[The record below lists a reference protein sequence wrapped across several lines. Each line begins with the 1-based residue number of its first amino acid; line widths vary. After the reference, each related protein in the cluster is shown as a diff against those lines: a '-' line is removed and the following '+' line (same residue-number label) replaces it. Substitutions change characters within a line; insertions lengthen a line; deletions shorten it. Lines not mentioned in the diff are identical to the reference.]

1 MPEPLALVTGASSGI
16 GRAIAVH
23 LRGHGWQVLAVG
35 RNASALQQL
44 TDECGVEALAADVCQ
59 PDITRQL
66 EERLA
71 GRSLAALIHAAG
83 VLPISAPFHAIGPDD
98 ISNMLNTN
106 LSAPL
111 HITHALLPAMMQRKS
126 GHIVFI
132 GSSAG
137 RWPHPNAAIYGAT
150 KAGISLFCDA
160 LRCDLL
166 GSGVRVT
173 EIVPGR
179 VQTNLYREAL
189 DDTARTSLYDGY
201 APVQPEHIAQLV
213 HTCLNMPAHVDVSRM
228 EVFPTDQAVG
238 GAKMVKVGS
247 MA

>member
-1 MPEPLALVTGASSGI
+1 MPEPLAIVTGASSGI
-16 GRAIAVH
+16 GRAIAMH
-23 LRGHGWQVLAVG
+23 LRQSGWQVLAVG
-35 RNASALQQL
+35 RNAQALQQL
-44 TDECGVEALAADVCQ
+44 TDACGAETLAADVCQ

-83 VLPISAPFHAIGPDD
+83 VLPASASFHAMEPQDISA
-98 ISNMLNTN
+98 MLHTN
-106 LSAPL
+106 LGAPL
-111 HITHALLPAMMQRKS
+111 HLTRALLPAMVQRKS

-137 RWPHPNAAIYGAT
+137 RWPHPNAAVYGAT

-173 EIVPGR
+173 EVVPGR
-179 VQTNLYREAL
+179 VQTGLYRDAL
-189 DDTARTSLYDGY
+189 DANARKGLYDGY
-201 APVQPEHIAQLV
+201 APVQPEHIAGLV
-213 HTCLNMPAHVDVSRM
+213 HTCLTMPAHVDVSRM

-238 GAKMVKVGS
+238 GATMVRAGG
-247 MA
+247 